1 MKYIV
6 GNATK
11 GKPIKNAKYDRRIT
25 RLREEAEQKKLLQ
38 TLHHNTTKDQSNG
51 NNKRQKLQG

>member
-25 RLREEAEQKKLLQ
+25 RLKEEAEQKKLLQ
-38 TLHHNTTKDQSNG
+38 TLHHNTKDQSNG
-51 NNKRQKLQG
+51 TNKRQKLQG